1 MNVKT
6 TSLLIDYIENEKGW
20 RTKELLNFRSRS
32 LSIKGVDQTSMF
44 KLGICLVYSHWEGFV
59 KNSGAAFFTFLVKN
73 GFKYK
78 DLQDRYKVCAFLD
91 HFDGQYP
98 HKNFKS
104 NLVIVKNQIDFNK
117 SISIDPTRF
126 IDTKSNLTYEILE
139 EILEKIGLNN
149 TNFVLK
155 KNFIDESL
163 VRLRNAISHGEYR
176 TISQK
181 EFLDVYDETMV
192 LIENFFTEIVNFI
205 VQNGYKN

>member
-32 LSIKGVDQTSMF
+32 LAIKGVDQVSMF

-59 KNSGAAFFTFLVKN
+59 KNAGSAFFTFLVKN

-78 DLQDRYKVCAFLD
+78 DLQDHYKVCAFLEY
-91 HFDGQYP
+91 FEGQYP

-117 SISIDPTRF
+117 SIQVDPTRF
-126 IDTKSNLTYEILE
+126 IDTKSNLKYEILE
-139 EILEKIGLNN
+139 EILEKIGLDKAQ
-149 TNFVLK
+149 FVLK
-155 KNFIDESL
+155 AHFIDESL
-163 VRLRNAISHGEYR
+163 VRLRNAIAHGEFR
-176 TISQK
+176 TLSQK

-192 LIENFFTEIVNFI
+192 LIESFFTEIVNFI
-205 VQNGYKN
+205 VQDGYKT